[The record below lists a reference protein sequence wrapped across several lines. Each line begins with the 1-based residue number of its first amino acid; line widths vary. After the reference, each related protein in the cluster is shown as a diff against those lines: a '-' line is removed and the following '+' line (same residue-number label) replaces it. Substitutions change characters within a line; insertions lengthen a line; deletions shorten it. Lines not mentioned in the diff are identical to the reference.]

1 MSFVGYKSIK
11 PSKITR
17 WVVSMLTPMAQHN
30 VKCETSSTSQI
41 KSYRVNTHVTCTY
54 YNPLI
59 FKFNKKYIS
68 DTILRFRPMHRII
81 FFLEH
86 VDTP

>member
-17 WVVSMLTPMAQHN
+17 WVVSMSTPMARHN

-41 KSYRVNTHVTCTY
+41 KSYRVNTHVTCIHY
-54 YNPLI
+54 IPLI
-59 FKFNKKYIS
+59 LKFNKKYIS
-68 DTILRFRPMHRII
+68 DTILRFRPIRRII
-81 FFLEH
+81 FSPEH
-86 VDTP
+86 DDIQ